1 MSKGR
6 ITSKKQAT
14 LRITSEWQET
24 DENLVETVG
33 HESHTCRVAIDTI
46 EADGCITGRVA
57 QEVNTLIRVG

>member
-24 DENLVETVG
+24 GEKPVRILIAPATEYGNGEILDMEREET
-33 HESHTCRVAIDTI
+33 
-46 EADGCITGRVA
+46 
-57 QEVNTLIRVG
+57 L